1 MKYKLF
7 LRFMACAAIA
17 AFASMTALGQTPKA
31 KQMALYVSNAGANTI
46 TKYDAETG
54 AFLGVVVQG
63 GSELQ
68 GANGFAFAPDG
79 SIYVAG
85 EYSNNVVHYSRK
97 GRLLGVLDV
106 ENLAGIQAPQG
117 VSFGPD
123 GLLYVSSMGNDKIVR
138 FNVSKKAYKD
148 KFCDVKVPN
157 VEHAAPINVDFGPD
171 GHLYVGTFEGHK
183 QLKYQGPTSTTTT
196 TTGIA
201 AAATV
206 APGTLLA
213 IFDDPPCTGCT
224 VGKTGTESG
233 TKLKG
238 GASIRRVNMLRQDT
252 LAVAYAS
259 GDFDSYQASI
269 GSVGGTTAAATV
281 NNDAHYYVDVFDT
294 NTFTGRVV
302 EFTKDGQ
309 YVRTFVPENT
319 NGLILPGGIAF
330 GPDGSLYVANVVLD
344 ENFGD
349 AGSVIMRFD
358 GKTGAPLGT
367 FVGQGNGLSI
377 PFAMRFGRK

>member
-1 MKYKLF
+1 MKSKLF
-7 LRFMACAAIA
+7 LRFMVCAILA
-17 AFASMTALGQTPKA
+17 AFASMTVLGQTRKA

-68 GANGFAFAPDG
+68 GANGFDFAPDG

-85 EYSNNVVHYSRK
+85 EYSNNIVHYSRK
-97 GRLLGVLDV
+97 GRLIEVLDAA
-106 ENLAGIQAPQG
+106 NLAGIEGPQG

-138 FNVSKKAYKD
+138 FDVLKKAYKD
-148 KFCDVKVPN
+148 KFCDVSVPN
-157 VEHAAPINVDFGPD
+157 VEHAGPINVDFGPD
-171 GHLYVGTFEGHK
+171 GHLYVGTFMGHK
-183 QLKYQGPTSTTTT
+183 QLKYQGPAAKT
-196 TTGIA
+196 TTGTTA

-213 IFDDPPCTGCT
+213 IFDDPPCTACT
-224 VGKTGTESG
+224 VAKKGAGG
-233 TKLKG
+233 DVKLKG
-238 GASIRRVNMLRQDT
+238 GATIRRVNL
-252 LAVAYAS
+252 LATEVVQSLSYAS
-259 GDFDSYQASI
+259 GDFYDDGDPATAPVLGAAS
-269 GSVGGTTAAATV
+269 TAT
-281 NNDAHYYVDVFDT
+281 NDPHYFVDVFDS

-330 GPDGSLYVANVVLD
+330 SPDGSFYVANVVLD
-344 ENFGD
+344 ENFND

-358 GKTGAPLGT
+358 ARTGAPLGT

-377 PFAMRFGRK
+377 PFAMRFGKK